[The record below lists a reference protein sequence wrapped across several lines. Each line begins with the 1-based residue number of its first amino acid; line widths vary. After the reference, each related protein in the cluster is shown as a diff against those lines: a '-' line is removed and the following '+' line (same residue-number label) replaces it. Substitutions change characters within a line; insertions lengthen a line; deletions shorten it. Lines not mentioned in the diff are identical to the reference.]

1 MLACVNFRFLKP
13 LILISSFVFP
23 VLLISGCPSPPNPG
37 QFYTLTVQVTGQ
49 GIVSPSGGSYLSG
62 TVVTLRAVPSAGWSF
77 DHWEGDLTG
86 NDNPKTITMTANITA
101 IAVFASPGTNHAP
114 QAYDLSVST
123 ERNQS
128 VNVTLVADD
137 KDNDTLSYQ
146 IVANPQ
152 HGTLSGSLPTVTY
165 SPTFGYIGPD
175 SFTYQANDGQA
186 NSNTATVN
194 IVVTEPAVL
203 GWARTFGAP
212 NTDMIRDVAIG
223 PNGNIYVVGEFQ
235 DVVDFDPSS
244 ASALYRSAGQRDAF
258 LVKFSPNGAF
268 QWVRTIGGQLDD
280 IAYSV
285 SVDGN
290 GNVYITGSF
299 QATITVDN
307 NTGTIEQSRGGKDIF
322 LCKFSPAGLLIW
334 SHSIG
339 GPGDDEAFASAI
351 DAYDN
356 LYIGGYFEHSVDFD
370 PTSNTD
376 SKTSS
381 GKRDAFLSKIIT
393 STGSYGWTVIFG
405 GPGADDAVTGIAGDN
420 TGNMYISGYF
430 GDYIALNPDGTSA
443 RINTKGNSDAFI
455 VKLNGNHS
463 YIWGYTIGGAGDD
476 RAMSIASTDVGNVVL
491 VGYFEQTVDLDPTTG
506 AKLVNSSG
514 GTDGFVVAINAT
526 GNYLWAQQIGGS
538 SDDLIMDVAI
548 EDSTNNIYVAGGFT
562 GTVDFDFSSALDQF
576 TSVGNTFD
584 AFITKITATG
594 NYMFTR
600 VFGGSGTDM
609 FNSVATADTTLFTYM
624 GGFYQQTVDFDP
636 TTNEQ
641 KHTAF
646 GSEDCCLIKMTSSGS
661 W

>member
-1 MLACVNFRFLKP
+1 MLTQTNFRILKHIF
-13 LILISSFVFP
+13 LILLVFP
-23 VLLISGCPSPPNPG
+23 ILLIIGCPSPPNPG
-37 QFYTLTVQVTGQ
+37 KFYTLTTQVTGQ
-49 GIVSPSGGSYLSG
+49 GIINPSGGSYLAGS
-62 TVVTLRAVPSAGWSF
+62 VITLRAVPSAGWSF
-77 DHWEGDLTG
+77 DHWEGDLSG

-101 IAVFASPGTNHAP
+101 IAVFAAPNTNHSP

-128 VNVTLVADD
+128 VNITLVADD
-137 KDNDTLSYQ
+137 RDNDPLSYQ
-146 IVANPQ
+146 IVSNPQ

-194 IVVTEPAVL
+194 IVVTEPATL

-223 PNGNIYVVGEFQ
+223 PNGNIYAVGEFQ

-244 ASALYRSAGQRDAF
+244 ATELKRSAGLRDAF
-258 LVKFSPNGAF
+258 LVKFAPNGTF

-299 QATITVDN
+299 QATITVDTN
-307 NTGTIEQSRGGKDIF
+307 SGTIEQSNGGKDIF

-339 GPGDDEAFASAI
+339 GPGDDEAFACSV
-351 DAYDN
+351 DAYNN
-356 LYIGGYFEHSVDFD
+356 LYIGGYFEQSVDFD
-370 PTSNTD
+370 PTSSTD
-376 SKTSS
+376 SKTSA
-381 GKRDAFLSKIIT
+381 GKKDAFLSKIIT
-393 STGSYGWTVIFG
+393 STGTYGWTVIFG
-405 GPGADDAVTGIAGDN
+405 GPGADDAITGIAGDN
-420 TGNMYISGYF
+420 TGNMTVSGYF

-443 RINTKGNSDAFI
+443 KINSNGKSDAFV
-455 VKLNGNHS
+455 VKLNGNHN
-463 YIWGYTIGGAGDD
+463 YIWGYTIGGPGDD
-476 RAMSIASTDVGNVVL
+476 RAMSIASTDVGNIVL
-491 VGYFEQTVDLDPTTG
+491 VGYFEQTVDLDPT
-506 AKLVNSSG
+506 AASHLVNASG
-514 GTDGFVVAINAT
+514 GTDGFVIAINAT
-526 GNYLWAQQIGGS
+526 GNYLWSQQIGGS

-548 EDSTNNIYVAGGFT
+548 EDGTNNIYLVGGFT
-562 GTVDFDFSSALDQF
+562 GTVDFDFTSGLDQF

-584 AFITKITATG
+584 AFLTKVTATG

-600 VFGGSGTDM
+600 VFGGSGTDI
-609 FNSVATADTTLFTYM
+609 FNSVGSADTTLLTYT

-636 TTNEQ
+636 TSSEQ

-646 GSEDCCLIKMTSSGS
+646 CLEDCCLIKMTSSGS